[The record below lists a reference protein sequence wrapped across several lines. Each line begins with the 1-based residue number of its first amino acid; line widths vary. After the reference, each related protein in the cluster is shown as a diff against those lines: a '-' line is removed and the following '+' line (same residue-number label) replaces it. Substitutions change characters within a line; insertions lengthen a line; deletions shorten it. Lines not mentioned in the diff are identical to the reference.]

1 MTLLTID
8 DPVPPQ
14 PRGSL
19 GAHPFLALGFR
30 PFYLLGAAFAGV
42 AVPAWT
48 ASYLGW
54 QGMPRLDLLWHMH
67 EMLFGFVIAIVI
79 GFLYTAGR
87 NWTGLWTPRGLPLA
101 ALVALWLAG
110 RAAMAALPA
119 LPAAA
124 IDVLFLPLAAVPL
137 YRVIRRS
144 GNTRNLVMVVLL
156 AVLAAANGAY
166 HASVL
171 GLIPLSP
178 MQPLYAGIVA
188 VVVIESVLGGRV
200 IPNFTANAV
209 RGVRTSSDPRLEKLS
224 LVLTSL
230 TGLAWAALPLS
241 LPLAML
247 AVATALVQMV
257 RMALWKPMCTLR
269 QPLLWILHLS
279 YAWIPLGFVL
289 LALACFGLV
298 PQSAAVHALTVG
310 AMGGLIIGMITRTA
324 LGHTGRM
331 LRAGRPETAMYL
343 LLQAGVLA
351 RLVAAFSDGSLRTTG
366 LVAATLCWS
375 LAFGLYCLQYG
386 PCLFRSRVDGREG

>member
-1 MTLLTID
+1 MSLLTID
-8 DPVPPQ
+8 DPAPPR
-14 PRGSL
+14 PRGSA
-19 GAHPFLALGFR
+19 GTHPFLALGFR

-48 ASYLGW
+48 ASHLGW
-54 QGMPRLDLLWHMH
+54 RGMPRLDLLWHMH

-101 ALVALWLAG
+101 ALAGLWLAG
-110 RAAMAALPA
+110 RVAMALLPP

-124 IDVLFLPLAAVPL
+124 IDLLFLPLAAFPL

-144 GNTRNLVMVVLL
+144 GNSRNLIMVVLL
-156 AVLAAANGAY
+156 AVLTAANAAY

-171 GLIPLSP
+171 GLLALSP
-178 MQPLYAGIVA
+178 MQPLYAAIVA

-209 RGVRTSSDPRLEKLS
+209 RGVRTLSDPRLEKLS
-224 LVLTSL
+224 LVLTAL
-230 TGLAWAALPLS
+230 TGVAWAALPLS
-241 LPLAML
+241 LPLALL
-247 AVATALVQMV
+247 ALVTALVQTV
-257 RMALWKPMCTLR
+257 RLVLWKPMCTLR
-269 QPLLWILHLS
+269 QPLLWVLHLS

-289 LALACFGLV
+289 LALACFGMA
-298 PQSAAVHALTVG
+298 PQSAAVHALGVG

-331 LRAGRPETAMYL
+331 LRAGPSEAAMYL
-343 LLQAGVLA
+343 LLHAGVLV
-351 RLVAAFSDGSLRTTG
+351 RLGAAFATGPLRTAG
-366 LVAATLCWS
+366 LLAATLCWS
-375 LAFGLYCLQYG
+375 LAFGLYCLHYG
-386 PCLFRSRVDGREG
+386 PYLWQSRVDGREG

>member
-1 MTLLTID
+1 MSLLTID
-8 DPVPPQ
+8 DPAPPR
-14 PRGSL
+14 PRGKL
-19 GAHPFLALGFR
+19 GAHAFLALGFR

-42 AVPAWT
+42 ALPAWT

-101 ALVALWLAG
+101 ALAVLWLAG
-110 RAAMAALPA
+110 RVSMAALPPV
-119 LPAAA
+119 PAAA
-124 IDVLFLPLAAVPL
+124 IDVVFLPLAAWPL

-144 GNTRNLVMVVLL
+144 GNSRNLVMVVLL
-156 AVLAAANGAY
+156 AVLAAANAVY

-171 GLIPLSP
+171 GLLAVSP
-178 MQPLYAGIVA
+178 MQPLYAAIVA

-209 RGVRTSSDPRLEKLS
+209 RGVRTLSDPRLEKLS
-224 LVLTSL
+224 LALTAL
-230 TGLAWAALPLS
+230 TGLAWALLPLS
-241 LPLAML
+241 LPLAVL
-247 AVATALVQMV
+247 ALLTAAVQV
-257 RMALWKPMCTLR
+257 LRLALWKPMCTLR
-269 QPLLWILHLS
+269 QPLLWVLHLS

-289 LALACFGLV
+289 LALACFGLA

-331 LRAGRPETAMYL
+331 LRAGRAETAMYL
-343 LLQAGVLA
+343 LLHAGVLV
-351 RLVAAFSDGSLRTTG
+351 RLAAAFVDGGPRTG
-366 LVAATLCWS
+366 ALVTATLCWS
-375 LAFGLYCLQYG
+375 LAFGLYCLHYG
-386 PCLFRSRVDGREG
+386 PYLFRPRVDGREG

>member
-14 PRGSL
+14 PHGSL

-101 ALVALWLAG
+101 ALAALWLAG
-110 RAAMAALPA
+110 RAAMALLPA

-124 IDVLFLPLAAVPL
+124 IDVLFLPLASLPL

-156 AVLAAANGAY
+156 AVLATANAAY

-171 GLIPLSP
+171 GLLPLSP
-178 MQPLYAGIVA
+178 MQPLYAAIVA

-209 RGVRTSSDPRLEKLS
+209 RGVRTTSDPRLEKLS
-224 LVLTSL
+224 LVLTAL
-230 TGLAWAALPLS
+230 TGLAWASLPLS
-241 LPLAML
+241 LPLALL
-247 AVATALVQMV
+247 ALAAAAVQLV
-257 RMALWKPMCTLR
+257 RMALWKPLCTLR

-289 LALACFGLV
+289 LALACFGWV

-310 AMGGLIIGMITRTA
+310 AMGGLIIGMVTRTA

-331 LRAGRPETAMYL
+331 LRAGRLETAMYL

-351 RLVAAFSDGSLRTTG
+351 RLVAAFSAGPLRTAG
-366 LVAATLCWS
+366 LVTATLCWS

-386 PCLFRSRVDGREG
+386 PYLFRARVDGREG

>member
-14 PRGSL
+14 PHGGL

-42 AVPAWT
+42 AAPAWT

-110 RAAMAALPA
+110 RAAMALLPA

-124 IDVLFLPLAAVPL
+124 VDVLFLPLAGLPL

-156 AVLAAANGAY
+156 AVLAAANAAY

-171 GLIPLSP
+171 GLLPLSP
-178 MQPLYAGIVA
+178 MQPLYAAIVA

-209 RGVRTSSDPRLEKLS
+209 RGVRTRSDPRLEKLS
-224 LVLTSL
+224 LALTAL

-241 LPLAML
+241 LPLALL
-247 AVATALVQMV
+247 ALAAAVVQLL
-257 RMALWKPMCTLR
+257 RMALWKPLCTLR

-351 RLVAAFSDGSLRTTG
+351 RLVAAFSDGPLRTAG

-386 PCLFRSRVDGREG
+386 PYLFRSRVDGREG

>member
-1 MTLLTID
+1 MSLLTID
-8 DPVPPQ
+8 DPVPSQ

-42 AVPAWT
+42 AVPAWI

-101 ALVALWLAG
+101 ALAALWLAG
-110 RAAMAALPA
+110 RVAMAALPP
-119 LPAAA
+119 LPAAS
-124 IDVLFLPLAAVPL
+124 IDVIFLPLAAWPL

-144 GNTRNLVMVVLL
+144 GNTRNLIMVVLL
-156 AVLAAANGAY
+156 AVLAAANAAY

-171 GLIPLSP
+171 GLLPLSP
-178 MQPLYAGIVA
+178 MQPLYAAIVA

-209 RGVRTSSDPRLEKLS
+209 RGVRTLSDPRLEKLS
-224 LVLTSL
+224 LVLTALS
-230 TGLAWAALPLS
+230 GLAWAALPLS
-241 LPLAML
+241 LPLAVL
-247 AVATALVQMV
+247 ALAAAAVQAL

-289 LALACFGLV
+289 LALACFALV

-331 LRAGRPETAMYL
+331 LRAGPLETAMYVL
-343 LLQAGVLA
+343 LHGGVLA
-351 RLVAAFSDGSLRTTG
+351 RLGAAFADGSLRSAA
-366 LVAATLCWS
+366 LVMAALCWS
-375 LAFGLYCLQYG
+375 LSFVLYCLVYG
-386 PCLFRSRVDGREG
+386 PYLFKSRVDGREG